1 MMLKLLVDRS
11 SVENKMETPAAVLAN
26 LLHVHFLIQSLAHFW
41 STEFMLPCNL
51 GGFVYTITLSASQ
64 WRMENQ
70 FTETSKSL
78 GEMICC
84 INKTIK

>member
-1 MMLKLLVDRS
+1 
-11 SVENKMETPAAVLAN
+11 
-26 LLHVHFLIQSLAHFW
+26 
-41 STEFMLPCNL
+41 MLPCNL

-78 GEMICC
+78 GEMIGC